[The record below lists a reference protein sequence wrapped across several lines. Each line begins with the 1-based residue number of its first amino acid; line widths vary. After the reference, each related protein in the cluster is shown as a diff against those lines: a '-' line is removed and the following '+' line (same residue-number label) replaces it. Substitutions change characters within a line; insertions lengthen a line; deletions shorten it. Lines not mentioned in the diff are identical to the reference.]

1 MGVLFAS
8 WLVNA
13 VTLYIL
19 ARFLPGIN
27 IANLVPPDGF
37 ITHAGMKTV
46 LIGGLVIGI
55 FNSIIRPVLKFLCIP
70 LTCLTLGLFS
80 FVISGIVF
88 YLAVWLTPGMT
99 VANFWW
105 AIIGGVCFGVLNSV
119 LSGLLGIK
127 KDEDNDRCK

>member
-1 MGVLFAS
+1 MRILLAS

-13 VTLYIL
+13 VTLYVL

-27 IANLVPPDGF
+27 IENLYSSNSF
-37 ITHAGMKTV
+37 ITNIGIKTV

-55 FNSIIRPVLKFLCIP
+55 FNAILRPILKFLCIP

-80 FVISGIVF
+80 FVISGAIF
-88 YLAVWLTPGMT
+88 YLAVLVTPGMS

-119 LSGLLGIK
+119 LSGFFGIN
-127 KDEDNDRCK
+127 KDEDKE